1 MTGAGRA
8 GRGGGMRRVAQLAGV
23 SVSTVANVLNNPG
36 LVADDTR
43 RRVQE
48 VIAQVGFVR
57 SGPARQLRGLPSQLV
72 GVVTLDQ
79 GNPYYAALNRGIEDG
94 LAEAGC
100 VTLTCSTDVRPDK
113 EARVLRILEE
123 QAVRG
128 ILVTPTSPDVSSIL
142 DVARRGTP
150 VVLVDGPAGRAGA
163 CAVTIDHHLGGR
175 LVGAHLL
182 ELGHRRFAYVRTVS
196 DAIPAVDRLDGFHAA
211 LAAAGFDPVEALVDV
226 RISPASRL
234 VEDADRIVDEVL
246 DRDDPPTAIA
256 CVNDLAAL
264 GVMRG
269 LARRGRRVPQD
280 VSVVGYDDL
289 DFAALLHPALTTVR
303 TPVRELGRAAAGM
316 LLDEATDAHR
326 HTEIRF
332 APTLIPRDSSGPPG
346 TR

>member
-1 MTGAGRA
+1 MTGAGRS
-8 GRGGGMRRVAQLAGV
+8 GRGGGMRQVAQLAGV

-36 LVADDTR
+36 LVAEDTR
-43 RRVQE
+43 RRVEE
-48 VIAQVGFVR
+48 VIARVGFVR

-79 GNPYYAALNRGIEDG
+79 GNPFYAALNRGIEDG
-94 LAEAGC
+94 LAEVGC

-113 EARVLRILEE
+113 ETRVLRILEE

-128 ILVTPTSPDVSSIL
+128 ILVTPTSHDVTGIL
-142 DVARRGTP
+142 EVGRRGTP
-150 VVLVDGPAGRAGA
+150 VVLVDGPHGCAGA
-163 CAVTIDHHLGGR
+163 CAVTVDHRLGGE
-175 LVGAHLL
+175 LVGAHLAG
-182 ELGHRRFAYVRTVS
+182 LGHRRLAYVRATPEVV
-196 DAIPAVDRLDGFHAA
+196 PATDRLAGLHAA
-211 LAAAGFDPVEALVDV
+211 LRTSGLDPAEALVEV

-234 VEDADRIVDEVL
+234 VEDADRIVDEIL
-246 DRDDPPTAIA
+246 DRRDPPTAIA

-269 LARRGRRVPQD
+269 LARRGRRVPED

-289 DFAALLHPALTTVR
+289 DFAALLHPALTSVR

-316 LLDEATDAHR
+316 LLDEAADGHR

-332 APTLIPRDSSGPPG
+332 APTLIVRDSSAPPG
-346 TR
+346 